1 MQKPVLREPVSRA
14 PNGMDHARVN
24 MPLTPSE
31 REDLRALANRESRSI
46 GSMARLL
53 YLRGLAAYKAELAG
67 AAPPP

>member
-1 MQKPVLREPVSRA
+1 
-14 PNGMDHARVN
+14 MDHARVN

-67 AAPPP
+67 AVPPP